1 MHCDII
7 DDFTHAFAE
16 ELVRLSKE
24 LDFIIFE
31 DRKFADI
38 GTSHAGP
45 FLHYL
50 RLNGNML
57 IDSRR

>member
-1 MHCDII
+1 M
-7 DDFTHAFAE
+7 DFAN

-38 GTSHAGP
+38 GESSREARLQTEHNHYVPSTPTVTS
-45 FLHYL
+45 F
-50 RLNGNML
+50 
-57 IDSRR
+57 SSF